1 MHIGA
6 AHANPR
12 ALLVEDHDEMR
23 AALRDW
29 LNRLLAP
36 LSLREAHDMAEALE
50 RAGEAPL
57 DFALVNVEL
66 PGPNGIETTR
76 ELRRRFPRCPV
87 VVMSVQDSEAL
98 RLAAMDA
105 GADAFV
111 SKRHLTAELRPILSR
126 FLKPRTGTAQPASAQ
141 SASA

>member
-1 MHIGA
+1 MVL
-6 AHANPR
+6 HANAR

-36 LSLREAHDMAEALE
+36 MSLREAHDMAQALE
-50 RAGEAPL
+50 AADETPL

-76 ELRRRFPRCPV
+76 ELRRRHPCCPII
-87 VVMSVQDSEAL
+87 VMSVHDSEAL
-98 RLAAMDA
+98 RLAAIDA
-105 GADAFV
+105 GAEAFV
-111 SKRHLTAELRPILSR
+111 CKRALTTSLLPILAR
-126 FLKPRTGTAQPASAQ
+126 FLKAA
-141 SASA
+141 

>member
-1 MHIGA
+1 MVPATARNPHPGA
-6 AHANPR
+6 N
-12 ALLVEDHDEMR
+12 ALLVEDHPEMR

-29 LNRLLAP
+29 LNHWLAP

-50 RAGEAPL
+50 RAGEVPL

-66 PGPNGIETTR
+66 PGANGIETTR
-76 ELRRRFPRCPV
+76 ELRKRFPRCPV

-98 RLAAMDA
+98 RLAAIDA

-111 SKRHLTAELRPILSR
+111 CKRELTSSLRPLLAR
-126 FLKPRTGTAQPASAQ
+126 YVK
-141 SASA
+141 

>member
-1 MHIGA
+1 MHTVAALNPHPGA
-6 AHANPR
+6 N
-12 ALLVEDHDEMR
+12 ALLVEDHAEMR

-29 LNRLLAP
+29 LNHLLAP

-76 ELRRRFPRCPV
+76 ELRKRFPRCPV
-87 VVMSVQDSEAL
+87 IVMSVQDSEAL
-98 RLAAMDA
+98 RLAAIDA

-111 SKRHLTAELRPILSR
+111 CKRELTTSLRPILAR
-126 FLKPRTGTAQPASAQ
+126 YVK
-141 SASA
+141 

>member
-1 MHIGA
+1 MPGT
-6 AHANPR
+6 AN

-23 AALRDW
+23 MALRDW

-36 LSLREAHDMAEALE
+36 LELREAHDMQQALE
-50 RAGEAPL
+50 AAGEAPL

-76 ELRRRFPRCPV
+76 ELRRRFPHCPV

-98 RLAAMDA
+98 RLAAIDA

-111 SKRHLTAELRPILSR
+111 SKRHLTVELLPILSR
-126 FLKPRTGTAQPASAQ
+126 YVRS
-141 SASA
+141 

>member
-1 MHIGA
+1 MHTAAALNLHPGA
-6 AHANPR
+6 S
-12 ALLVEDHDEMR
+12 ALLVEDHAEMR

-29 LNRLLAP
+29 LNHLLAP

-87 VVMSVQDSEAL
+87 IVMSVQDSEAL
-98 RLAAMDA
+98 RLAALDA

-111 SKRHLTAELRPILSR
+111 CKRELTTSLRPILAR
-126 FLKPRTGTAQPASAQ
+126 YVK
-141 SASA
+141 

>member
-1 MHIGA
+1 MPGT
-6 AHANPR
+6 AN

-23 AALRDW
+23 MALRDW

-36 LSLREAHDMAEALE
+36 LVLHEAHDMAQALE
-50 RAGEAPL
+50 AAGEAPL

-98 RLAAMDA
+98 RLAAIDA

-111 SKRHLTAELRPILSR
+111 SKRHLTAELLPILSR
-126 FLKPRTGTAQPASAQ
+126 YVRS
-141 SASA
+141 

>member
-1 MHIGA
+1 MVPGT

-36 LSLREAHDMAEALE
+36 LSLREAHDMAQALE
-50 RAGEAPL
+50 LADEAPL

-76 ELRRRFPRCPV
+76 ELRRRHPRCPV

-98 RLAAMDA
+98 RLAAIDA

-111 SKRHLTAELRPILSR
+111 CKRELTSSLLPILAR
-126 FLKPRTGTAQPASAQ
+126 LLKD
-141 SASA
+141 

>member
-1 MHIGA
+1 MLA
-6 AHANPR
+6 AIAQAPRVAPRARR

-29 LNRLLAP
+29 LSRLLAP
-36 LSLREAHDMAEALE
+36 LSLREAHDMAQALE
-50 RAGEAPL
+50 LAREAPF

-76 ELRRRFPRCPV
+76 ELRRRYPRSPV

-98 RLAAMDA
+98 RLAAIDA

-111 SKRHLTAELRPILSR
+111 SKRHLTADLQPILARYVDS
-126 FLKPRTGTAQPASAQ
+126 QPASA
-141 SASA
+141 

>member
-1 MHIGA
+1 MLPRLQPET
-6 AHANPR
+6 PR

-29 LNRLLAP
+29 LNRRLAP
-36 LSLREAHDMAEALE
+36 LSLREAHDMAEALKL
-50 RAGEAPL
+50 AGEAPL

-76 ELRRRFPRCPV
+76 ELRRRYPRCPV
-87 VVMSVQDSEAL
+87 IVMSVQDSGAL
-98 RLAAMDA
+98 RLAAIQA

-111 SKRHLTAELRPILSR
+111 SKRHLTVELPSILSR
-126 FLKPRTGTAQPASAQ
+126 CLKPRSSSRPGLRQ

>member
-1 MHIGA
+1 
-6 AHANPR
+6 
-12 ALLVEDHDEMR
+12 MR

-29 LNRLLAP
+29 LQRLLAP
-36 LSLREAHDMAEALE
+36 LTLHEARDMAEALR
-50 RAGEAPL
+50 RARQAPL

-76 ELRRRFPRCPV
+76 ELRRLHPRCPV

-98 RLAAMDA
+98 RLAAIDA

-111 SKRHLTAELRPILSR
+111 SKRHLTADLRPILAR
-126 FLKPRTGTAQPASAQ
+126 YLGAATKAA
-141 SASA
+141 

>member
-1 MHIGA
+1 MLPGA
-6 AHANPR
+6 AHANPH
-12 ALLVEDHDEMR
+12 ALLVENHEEMR

-29 LNRLLAP
+29 LNRLIAP
-36 LSLREAHDMAEALE
+36 LELREARDMAQALE

-76 ELRRRFPRCPV
+76 ELRRRYPRCPV

-98 RLAAMDA
+98 RLAAIDA

-111 SKRHLTAELRPILSR
+111 CKRELTSALLPILTR
-126 FLKPRTGTAQPASAQ
+126 LLQD
-141 SASA
+141 

>member
-1 MHIGA
+1 MLTASG
-6 AHANPR
+6 
-12 ALLVEDHDEMR
+12 LLVENHEEMR

-29 LNRLLAP
+29 LQRLLAP
-36 LSLREAHDMAEALE
+36 LTLYEAHDMAEALR

-76 ELRRRFPRCPV
+76 ELRRRHPRCPV

-98 RLAAMDA
+98 RLAAIDA
-105 GADAFV
+105 GAAAFV
-111 SKRHLTAELRPILSR
+111 AKRHLTADLRPILTR
-126 FLKPRTGTAQPASAQ
+126 YVKPATKAA
-141 SASA
+141 

>member
-1 MHIGA
+1 MPGT
-6 AHANPR
+6 AHASAS

-36 LSLREAHDMAEALE
+36 LSVREAHDMAQALDV
-50 RAGEAPL
+50 AGKAPF

-76 ELRRRFPRCPV
+76 ELRRRYPRCPV

-98 RLAAMDA
+98 RLAAIDA

-111 SKRHLTAELRPILSR
+111 SKRSLTAELLPILAR
-126 FLKPRTGTAQPASAQ
+126 YIKA
-141 SASA
+141 

>member
-1 MHIGA
+1 MLPATA
-6 AHANPR
+6 ARAVDLPLAAN
-12 ALLVEDHDEMR
+12 ALLVEDHEEMR

-29 LNRLLAP
+29 LSRLLAP
-36 LSLREAHDMAEALE
+36 LQLREAHDMAEALE

-76 ELRRRFPRCPV
+76 ELRRRYPRCPV
-87 VVMSVQDSEAL
+87 VVMSVQDSGAL
-98 RLAAMDA
+98 RLAAIDA

-111 SKRHLTAELRPILSR
+111 CKRELTTSLMPILTR
-126 FLKPRTGTAQPASAQ
+126 FLKSD
-141 SASA
+141 

>member
-1 MHIGA
+1 
-6 AHANPR
+6 
-12 ALLVEDHDEMR
+12 MR

-29 LNRLLAP
+29 LSRLLAP
-36 LSLREAHDMAEALE
+36 LVLREAHDMAEALE

-98 RLAAMDA
+98 RLAAIDA

-111 SKRHLTAELRPILSR
+111 SKRHLTAELLPILSR
-126 FLKPRTGTAQPASAQ
+126 YVRS
-141 SASA
+141 

>member
-1 MHIGA
+1 MLDGL
-6 AHANPR
+6 AHCAHR
-12 ALLVEDHDEMR
+12 ALLVEDHNEMR

-29 LNRLLAP
+29 LNRLMSP

-50 RAGEAPL
+50 LAGEAPF

-76 ELRRRFPRCPV
+76 ELRRRYPGSPV

-98 RLAAMDA
+98 RLAAIAA

-111 SKRHLTAELRPILSR
+111 SKRHLTAELLPLLARYV
-126 FLKPRTGTAQPASAQ
+126 KAQPASA
-141 SASA
+141 

>member
-1 MHIGA
+1 MVPGM

-36 LSLREAHDMAEALE
+36 LSLREAHDMAQALE
-50 RAGEAPL
+50 AADEAPL

-76 ELRRRFPRCPV
+76 ELRRRYPRCPV

-98 RLAAMDA
+98 RLAAIDA

-111 SKRHLTAELRPILSR
+111 CKRELTSSLAPILAR
-126 FLKPRTGTAQPASAQ
+126 LLKED
-141 SASA
+141 

>member
-1 MHIGA
+1 MLPA
-6 AHANPR
+6 ATVRSRPCAS
-12 ALLVEDHDEMR
+12 ALLVEDHEEVR

-29 LNRLLAP
+29 LSRLLAP
-36 LSLREAHDMAEALE
+36 LDLREAHDMAEALQ

-76 ELRRRFPRCPV
+76 ELRRRYPHCPV

-98 RLAAMDA
+98 RLAAIDA
-105 GADAFV
+105 GAEAFV
-111 SKRHLTAELRPILSR
+111 CKRELTTSLRPILSR
-126 FLKPRTGTAQPASAQ
+126 YVK
-141 SASA
+141 

>member
-1 MHIGA
+1 MVPP
-6 AHANPR
+6 ANAC

-36 LSLREAHDMAEALE
+36 LSLREAHDLTEALA

-76 ELRRRFPRCPV
+76 ELRRRYPRCAV
-87 VVMSVQDSEAL
+87 VVMSMQDSEAL
-98 RLAAMDA
+98 RLAAIDA
-105 GADAFV
+105 GAEAFV
-111 SKRHLTAELRPILSR
+111 SKRHLTVDLLPILSR
-126 FLKPRTGTAQPASAQ
+126 CLRPQAA
-141 SASA
+141 